1 MQVHPAL
8 HKDDIVQPSTRV
20 QAIKPSPT
28 LAVTARAAKLKA
40 AGKDIIGLGAGE
52 PDFDTP
58 QHIKEAAID
67 AINRGFT
74 KYTPVG
80 GTPTLKQAVV
90 NKYKQE
96 NGLEYEADQILVSC
110 GGKQSFF
117 NLALATLNPGNEVII
132 PAPYWVS
139 YPDIVLI
146 AQGKPVFIETGIE
159 QKFKITPKQLESAI
173 TPKTKMFVINSPGNP
188 SGAVYTS
195 EELSA
200 LGAVL
205 QKHPD
210 ILIATDDMYEHIL
223 LSSDRFTNIVNAC
236 PELYAQTVVLN
247 GVSKAYSMTGWRI
260 GYCGGPRQIIK
271 AMENIQSQ
279 STSNPTSISQV
290 AAEAALSG
298 DQSCIAPMLSAFKQ
312 RNAFVTKQINTI
324 NGLHCLSSDG
334 AFYTFADA
342 REAIAN
348 TYKQGLINEHSDVA
362 FCEYLLEKAGVA
374 LVPGSAF
381 GNEGYLR
388 LSFATSFENLEAA
401 LERIKNILA

>member
-1 MQVHPAL
+1 M
-8 HKDDIVQPSTRV
+8 QPSTRV

-96 NGLEYEADQILVSC
+96 NGLEYETDQILVSC

-173 TPKTKMFVINSPGNP
+173 TSKTKMFVINSPGNP

-195 EELSA
+195 EELRA
-200 LGAVL
+200 LGTVL
-205 QKHPD
+205 QKHPE

-236 PELYAQTVVLN
+236 PELCSQTVVLN

-260 GYCGGPRQIIK
+260 GYCGGPRHIIK

-342 REAIAN
+342 RRAIAN
-348 TYKQGLINEHSDVA
+348 TYKQGLIKEQSDVA

-374 LVPGSAF
+374 VVPGSAF